1 MTKIQLQYHLTR
13 PLDEK
18 LLESISRA
26 NSVYG
31 IERITLTPAMDKLLV
46 EYDATRLNPSEV
58 QSVLLRSGIPAGH
71 RA

>member
-1 MTKIQLQYHLTR
+1 MTKIQLQYHLTH

-46 EYDATRLNPSEV
+46 EYDATRMNPSEV
-58 QSVLLRSGIPAGH
+58 QSVLLRSGIPVDH

>member
-18 LLESISRA
+18 LLEAISRA

-31 IERITLTPAMDKLLV
+31 IERITLAPAMDKLLV
-46 EYDATRLNPSEV
+46 EYDATRMNPNEV
-58 QSVLLRSGIPAGH
+58 QAVLLRSGIPVDH